1 MAFSASKQ
9 ANEVAQR
16 TEEHRQQP
24 LASLSD
30 TFTNNV
36 HPSWGIDSESVDFVG
51 ALALLRSNILNPP
64 GAAHS
69 DDRVDVKDL
78 VKKLET
84 VLTFGPPSTIVAA
97 LCLLSTSKFT
107 DDTLNAEFAED
118 LLKKSFGEHQD
129 FDSRLSLTGVP
140 GLDRAVVCA

>member
-1 MAFSASKQ
+1 MAFSTSKQ
-9 ANEVAQR
+9 ANEVAR
-16 TEEHRQQP
+16 CTEEHRQQP

-36 HPSWGIDSESVDFVG
+36 HPSWGIDKEIIDLAG
-51 ALALLRSNILNPP
+51 ALAFLRSNILNPP

-78 VKKLET
+78 LKKLET

-97 LCLLSTSKFT
+97 LCLLSTSK
-107 DDTLNAEFAED
+107 LED
-118 LLKKSFGEHQD
+118 MLKKSFGEHQD
-129 FDSRLSLTGVP
+129 FDSRVSLTGVP
-140 GLDRAVVCA
+140 GLDRAVVCAS